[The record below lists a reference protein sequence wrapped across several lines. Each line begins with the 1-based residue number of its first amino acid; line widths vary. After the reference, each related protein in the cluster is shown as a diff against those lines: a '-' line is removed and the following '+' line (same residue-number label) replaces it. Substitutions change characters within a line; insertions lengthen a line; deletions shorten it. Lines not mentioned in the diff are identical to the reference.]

1 MIKSNNKPYTRESS
15 RRSWSGGPRSS
26 GVGFFCFQALEDTK
40 QKKLTPLD
48 RGLPLHVNRVFN
60 SSALEKW
67 TVVTSTRTQ
76 DIFNVHFNT
85 NQWIWSYISLT
96 EQICRVVK
104 VASTWIRLK
113 KRVFKNVHIPAGGLG
128 GWGGGGGGGRT
139 RPCWVWK
146 HKRTFASKSF
156 FIKCFSDLDATRNAR
171 TNGTEI
177 SNQFC

>member
-1 MIKSNNKPYTRESS
+1 MIKTNNKPYTRESS

-26 GVGFFCFQALEDTK
+26 GVGFFCFHALEDTK

-113 KRVFKNVHIPAGGLG
+113 KHVFKNVRIPAGGGG
-128 GWGGGGGGGRT
+128 GWGRGLVEFENTNALSHRNLFLLNVSRT
-139 RPCWVWK
+139 WMRREMHALTAQK
-146 HKRTFASKSF
+146 
-156 FIKCFSDLDATRNAR
+156 
-171 TNGTEI
+171 
-177 SNQFC
+177 

>member
-26 GVGFFCFQALEDTK
+26 GVGFCCFQALEDTK

-96 EQICRVVK
+96 EQISRVVNP
-104 VASTWIRLK
+104 VK
-113 KRVFKNVHIPAGGLG
+113 KMCFQKNVQIPGERGLVEFENTNALSHRNLFLLNVS
-128 GWGGGGGGGRT
+128 RT
-139 RPCWVWK
+139 WMRREM
-146 HKRTFASKSF
+146 HALTAQ
-156 FIKCFSDLDATRNAR
+156 I
-171 TNGTEI
+171 
-177 SNQFC
+177 